1 MNSINRLFIYVATMT
16 AAWALGVVLIVHIAT
31 QEEKTNH
38 LIDEISTSINKLQ
51 QTLFLAQ
58 PYRSQFSTQ
67 IELDIQLLHAQ
78 ALQLKALNQS
88 ELLSDVTHTVYLL
101 ERFVEQATLLAKD
114 ETRLDDFIANISE
127 ITPSLTLAGRT
138 LSNELSSIVL
148 DTLFNESI
156 EPRHVYLKLEEVQR
170 LSYQLPEPDQQQLL
184 SLNSQASVLLSQA
197 ANTNFLVERVVNHPV
212 IRELSQRKGQSQQV
226 VNQQLFMV
234 SLLSLVLVGTLTLL
248 GWRYFRS
255 YRPSFSSS
263 DEVDGSRFAPQIST
277 TEPSQISQPADLSEG
292 NTKYRD
298 AVTQTTSARTAAES
312 DSPVYQK
319 PYLTEPVGRAIHF
332 EKMLS
337 TLDGDHESMLL
348 LLGVFVAEHANDA
361 EKLQHH
367 LVDDVEL
374 ATRIAHTL
382 KGVSGS
388 IFAEQL
394 RNVAITAE
402 HSLKE
407 TQSVSSDVLEELAR
421 HLAAAITSA
430 EDYIA
435 NPTLSSSTII
445 G

>member
-1 MNSINRLFIYVATMT
+1 MNSINRLFIYVATTT
-16 AAWALGVVLIVHIAT
+16 AAWALGIVLILHIAT

-58 PYRSQFSTQ
+58 PYRSQFSVQ

-114 ETRLDDFIANISE
+114 ETRLDEFIANISE
-127 ITPSLTLAGRT
+127 KTPSLTLAGRT

-170 LSYQLPEPDQQQLL
+170 LSYQLPEPDRQQLL
-184 SLNSQASVLLSQA
+184 SLNSQASVLLSRA

-234 SLLSLVLVGTLTLL
+234 SLLSLILVGTLTLL
-248 GWRYFRS
+248 GWRYSRS
-255 YRPSFSSS
+255 YRHSFSSL
-263 DEVDGSRFAPQIST
+263 DEVDGSRLIPQAG
-277 TEPSQISQPADLSEG
+277 TEPSQIPQPVDLSEG

-298 AVTQTTSARTAAES
+298 TVTQTTTAGVAAES
-312 DSPVYQK
+312 APPAFQPPS
-319 PYLTEPVGRAIHF
+319 LSESVGRAIHF

-394 RNVAITAE
+394 RNVAIATE

-407 TQSVSSDVLEELAR
+407 TQSVSNDVLEELAR

-435 NPTLSSSTII
+435 NPTLSSSTIN